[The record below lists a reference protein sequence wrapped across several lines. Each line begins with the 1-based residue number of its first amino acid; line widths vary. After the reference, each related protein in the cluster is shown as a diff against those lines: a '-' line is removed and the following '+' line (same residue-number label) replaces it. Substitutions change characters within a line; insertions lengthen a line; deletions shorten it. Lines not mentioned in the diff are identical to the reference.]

1 MIVATTQSQKQPED
15 MDKYWEAISRI
26 ASHEAMCEERSKTI
40 FNRLDRIDN
49 SLETM
54 NKYMFTIALALLGG
68 MGGII
73 VTMALR
79 L

>member
-1 MIVATTQSQKQPED
+1 MIVATTQSQKQPND
-15 MDKYWEAISRI
+15 VDKYWEAISRI

-49 SLETM
+49 NLETM

-68 MGGII
+68 MRGII

>member
-1 MIVATTQSQKQPED
+1 MIVATTQSQQQPNGV
-15 MDKYWEAISRI
+15 DKYWEAISRI

-49 SLETM
+49 SLDVM
-54 NKYMFTIALALLGG
+54 NKRMFTVGLTLLTG

-73 VTMALR
+73 ITLALK